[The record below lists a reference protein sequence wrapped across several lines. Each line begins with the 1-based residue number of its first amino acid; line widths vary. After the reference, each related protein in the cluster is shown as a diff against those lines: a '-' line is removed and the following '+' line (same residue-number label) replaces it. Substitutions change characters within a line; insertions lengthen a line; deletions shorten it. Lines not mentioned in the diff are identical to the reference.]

1 MGKGRGFADVT
12 NLPKFLL
19 IHIWYMKFASNGK
32 GVAGICPSPCHSA
45 GFQRAQGKNNL
56 TVDAFFYWLRLRGR
70 MELYKRKEDM
80 RDQGPEV
87 MGRC

>member
-1 MGKGRGFADVT
+1 MEEAGRGGKGVGKGRGFADVT

-45 GFQRAQGKNNL
+45 GFERAQGKNNL
-56 TVDAFFYWLRLRGR
+56 TVDAFFLLVAF
-70 MELYKRKEDM
+70 ERKD
-80 RDQGPEV
+80 GII
-87 MGRC
+87 